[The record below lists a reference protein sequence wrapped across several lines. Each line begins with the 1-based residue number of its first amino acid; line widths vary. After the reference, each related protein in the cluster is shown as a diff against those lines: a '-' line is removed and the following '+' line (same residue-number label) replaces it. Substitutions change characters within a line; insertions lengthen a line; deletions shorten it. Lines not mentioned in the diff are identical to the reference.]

1 MSMKKYV
8 VPEFLSG
15 RVDQDRYE
23 RWLKAK
29 ARAHSK
35 GDVGRFGVRSSAEAY
50 RDMPHAAVLSSSGK
64 DCYTGEDLHWEKI
77 STYNND
83 HSRAGKTAYKAGFAL
98 LPTADHV
105 RKATGPSTSS
115 SAAGGQT
122 TPRAIYISKSCWS
135 FASVSLCITDIGSRN
150 RIAKKRE
157 HGLAGA
163 GRPPPPP
170 LRGPPPP

>member
-29 ARAHSK
+29 ARTHSK

-50 RDMPHAAVLSSSGK
+50 RDMLHAAVLSSSGK

-105 RKATGPSTSS
+105 RKSDGTFDFVICGWRTND
-115 SAAGGQT
+115 
-122 TPRAIYISKSCWS
+122 SKSDLHLEELLE
-135 FASVSLCITDIGSRN
+135 LCERVLVH
-150 RIAKKRE
+150 
-157 HGLAGA
+157 HGY
-163 GRPPPPP
+163 RVEKPD
-170 LRGPPPP
+170 R